1 MAPTESPAQTPSGS
15 PKKKKKKMRDPHPT
29 QVPNGGCSLRQKRF
43 TDEASNP
50 VSRFRRRPQGRR
62 QHNTQGR
69 YSPRPPLSLSSV
81 GGRRDH
87 QRALLAVGLGFG
99 FPESNHSSA
108 NQRAKRRKGL
118 QLEARISTGG
128 RGATGT
134 AAANHHHY
142 SPS

>member
-1 MAPTESPAQTPSGS
+1 MMWTQVHCGAYREPSPDTVRFA
-15 PKKKKKKMRDPHPT
+15 KEREREMRDPHPT

-81 GGRRDH
+81 GDPKHSLVYANPNSTLSHPEPEPIRSGTSSSPTKRIEPFA
-87 QRALLAVGLGFG
+87 ALPTVL
-99 FPESNHSSA
+99 HSVS
-108 NQRAKRRKGL
+108 RT
-118 QLEARISTGG
+118 S
-128 RGATGT
+128 
-134 AAANHHHY
+134 
-142 SPS
+142 

>member
-1 MAPTESPAQTPSGS
+1 MMWTQVHCGAYREPSPDTVRFA
-15 PKKKKKKMRDPHPT
+15 KEREREMRDPHPT

-81 GGRRDH
+81 GGSPTGS
-87 QRALLAVGLGFG
+87 ACGLGFG

-108 NQRAKRRKGL
+108 KCQPTRETAKGF
-118 QLEARISTGG
+118 AVGG
-128 RGATGT
+128 
-134 AAANHHHY
+134 
-142 SPS
+142 PD